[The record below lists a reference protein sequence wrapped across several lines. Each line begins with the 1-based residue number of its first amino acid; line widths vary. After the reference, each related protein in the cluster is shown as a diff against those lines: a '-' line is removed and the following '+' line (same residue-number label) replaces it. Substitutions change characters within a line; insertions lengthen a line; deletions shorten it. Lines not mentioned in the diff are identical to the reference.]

1 MRGPKPTYA
10 RIRIEK
16 LDMHIGRAEALGRDE
31 AVAALK
37 YFARDA
43 GIEINYK
50 RIDDH
55 RKLIEAELMRRRQLD
70 DTQDPRR

>member
-16 LDMHIGRAEALGRDE
+16 LDHHIGRAIALGHDE

-43 GIEINYK
+43 GIKLNYT
-50 RIDDH
+50 RID
-55 RKLIEAELMRRRQLD
+55 EAAELMRKELAR
-70 DTQDPRR
+70 P